1 MISIYIFRFFTFCS
15 ALYCEYHVVGLPNN
29 CTQDTT
35 KRRDAYTS
43 SKIFTNLTCGAK
55 QSYDVVIMK
64 PPLLELV
71 EVHRILAI
79 YADKGYTGKDFC
91 DRIHTLTDI
100 RMLPL
105 PKSNTPQPPEE
116 KLLRQ
121 HIFKVRRR
129 IETTNS
135 QLSDYLGIQCVR
147 EKSLVF

>member
-1 MISIYIFRFFTFCS
+1 MILVINAWFQYIFSVFLLFIL
-15 ALYCEYHVVGLPNN
+15 LYIVNIMWFGLPNN

-91 DRIHTLTDI
+91 DRIHKQNKHVSHNRKGVLECVYTQSLFAPFLLWHL
-100 RMLPL
+100 LPRVH
-105 PKSNTPQPPEE
+105 PIP
-116 KLLRQ
+116 
-121 HIFKVRRR
+121 
-129 IETTNS
+129 
-135 QLSDYLGIQCVR
+135 
-147 EKSLVF
+147 